1 MRLPIRGWKKT
12 LTALG
17 LRASGSSEKRRRRAA
32 QSYRPQLEP
41 LEPRQL
47 LTGTVADNGDA
58 ITIIDDVAN
67 DFTGAFTQTG
77 FSYQNNSLVADAYDG
92 DNHNMRGSEGTATW
106 TFDNLE
112 EGEYHVAATWAHK
125 YGNKYNAPDAPFTLR
140 DGETQRSQVL
150 VNQQNLPAEFTDE
163 QEVTWDTLDTISVTS
178 GTLRVEL
185 SEAPGNNY
193 VVADAIRI
201 ERLGEASPTV
211 TVTVAADSVT
221 EGDGAA
227 ATTGTL
233 SLGNATS
240 SDLIVNLNSDD
251 TSEATVPASVTV
263 RAGENSATF
272 EIVAMDDNDSDG
284 TQNVVITASADGFL
298 DGSDTLEVT
307 DDEPAI
313 LAIIDN
319 TNEASAA
326 FTQTNFEYKTGTSA
340 YEADNHNWRKNS
352 GPGEAV
358 WTFKNMQNGEYQV
371 AATWYE
377 KYNRATDAPFTIEN
391 GSGEVLTTASVNQ
404 KNRPDD
410 FTEGGTRWEQLATVN
425 VNDGLL
431 VVRANGSPT
440 NSGRVIADAIRI
452 ERIGDIDTTLSLYI
466 PDYEII
472 EDAFV
477 GNEASGPGSFPTYGK
492 ITRSGDTANE
502 LVVHL
507 ANDDTSEA
515 NAPAT
520 VTIEAGQASATFGI
534 NVIDDHDLD
543 GTQTVT
549 FTATA
554 DGFTSSTA
562 TLTVTDNEISNVII
576 LDDSGLNFA
585 GGSFEYI
592 ENPAAP
598 GYQTGWHRK
607 LPEDGSGTATWWIRG
622 VGLTDG
628 R

>member
-17 LRASGSSEKRRRRAA
+17 LRASGSSEKRRRQAT

-112 EGEYHVAATWAHK
+112 EGEYQVAATWAHK
-125 YGNKYNAPDAPFTLR
+125 YGNLYNAPDAPFTLR

-150 VNQQNLPAEFTDE
+150 VDQQNLPTEFTDE

-185 SEAPGNNY
+185 SEAPEYNY

-201 ERLGEASPTV
+201 KRLGEASPTV

-340 YEADNHNWRKNS
+340 YEADNHNWRKKFRTGRGS
-352 GPGEAV
+352 LDLQEYAKWRIPG
-358 WTFKNMQNGEYQV
+358 
-371 AATWYE
+371 
-377 KYNRATDAPFTIEN
+377 
-391 GSGEVLTTASVNQ
+391 
-404 KNRPDD
+404 
-410 FTEGGTRWEQLATVN
+410 GG
-425 VNDGLL
+425 
-431 VVRANGSPT
+431 
-440 NSGRVIADAIRI
+440 
-452 ERIGDIDTTLSLYI
+452 
-466 PDYEII
+466 
-472 EDAFV
+472 
-477 GNEASGPGSFPTYGK
+477 
-492 ITRSGDTANE
+492 
-502 LVVHL
+502 HL
-507 ANDDTSEA
+507 ARE
-515 NAPAT
+515 
-520 VTIEAGQASATFGI
+520 VQ
-534 NVIDDHDLD
+534 
-543 GTQTVT
+543 
-549 FTATA
+549 
-554 DGFTSSTA
+554 
-562 TLTVTDNEISNVII
+562 
-576 LDDSGLNFA
+576 
-585 GGSFEYI
+585 
-592 ENPAAP
+592 P
-598 GYQTGWHRK
+598 GYRCSLHDRK
-607 LPEDGSGTATWWIRG
+607 R
-622 VGLTDG
+622 
-628 R
+628 

>member
-1 MRLPIRGWKKT
+1 MRLSLLSVESGRSARG
-12 LTALG
+12 
-17 LRASGSSEKRRRRAA
+17 GSSCAHSALAVATHLYGTPHVGLLAATCLTLRNGHTHKREAALAAAPGAGSCDYRSAAGKKRSPPSDCGPRVERKRRRRAA

-440 NSGRVIADAIRI
+440 NSGYVVADAIRI
-452 ERIGDIDTTLSLYI
+452 NSDSLQ
-466 PDYEII
+466 
-472 EDAFV
+472 
-477 GNEASGPGSFPTYGK
+477 SFIHSFYSSSIRTSNNQK
-492 ITRSGDTANE
+492 IFISLRFYCS
-502 LVVHL
+502 
-507 ANDDTSEA
+507 
-515 NAPAT
+515 
-520 VTIEAGQASATFGI
+520 
-534 NVIDDHDLD
+534 LD
-543 GTQTVT
+543 FLHHFCCRAEFFIV
-549 FTATA
+549 
-554 DGFTSSTA
+554 
-562 TLTVTDNEISNVII
+562 
-576 LDDSGLNFA
+576 
-585 GGSFEYI
+585 
-592 ENPAAP
+592 
-598 GYQTGWHRK
+598 
-607 LPEDGSGTATWWIRG
+607 
-622 VGLTDG
+622 
-628 R
+628 